1 MNGRSGIVILG
12 IFAADMAYTAKR
24 LPNIA
29 ETLLGSNFKLGPGG
43 KGSNQAIA
51 AAKAGGKVTFISRVG
66 KDPFGEMALS
76 AYATAGVKAN
86 VMQMEGVSTGA
97 AFIFVNE
104 DNGENAIIVAPGA
117 AGLIG
122 VEDVDANR
130 AEIEKAAI
138 FMTQLEQPLEAA
150 THGLSIARSAGVT
163 TVFNPAPAQTVP
175 DDIYTLCDY
184 VVPNE
189 VEVAHIAGH
198 PVETDEQTRAAGDIL
213 LRKGAGCAIITLG
226 ARGALYHTAHQ
237 SEFIPAFSAG
247 KVVDTTGAGDAFLG
261 GFAAALAEGREPAEA
276 VRFGCATAAIA
287 VTRPG
292 TAPAMPL
299 RAEID
304 ELLSSS

>member
-29 ETLLGSNFKLGPGG
+29 ETVLGSDFKLGPGG

-51 AAKAGGKVTFISRVG
+51 AARAGGKVTFISRVG

-104 DNGENAIIVAPGA
+104 DNGDNAIIVAPGA

-122 VEDVDANR
+122 IEDVDANR

-150 THGLSIARSAGVT
+150 IHGLSIARSAGVT
-163 TVFNPAPAQTVP
+163 TVFNPAPAQTIP
-175 DDIYTLCDY
+175 DEIYALCDY

-198 PVETDEQTRAAGDIL
+198 PVETDEQARAAGDIL

-226 ARGALYHTAHQ
+226 ARGALYHTTRQ

-261 GFAAALAEGREPAEA
+261 GFAAALSEGREPAEA

-304 ELLSSS
+304 ELLT